1 MVDVRCRELDST
13 LWSYVAEN
21 ARLRKISRCEALE
34 KIIEEHMR
42 FLADRQRELLEV
54 GEESAEEKGL
64 G

>member
-42 FLADRQRELLEV
+42 FLADRQRELLEI
-54 GEESAEEKGL
+54 GEESAEENGL